1 MREASFYCENC
12 GKLVSLEDSICPSC
26 KNSFQAV
33 RCPVCSFTGKS
44 HLFLNGCPSCGY
56 LAKEEKKGKGR
67 RRVSSVS
74 LSTPEERER
83 RSLPRWL
90 FPVITLFLIGMIVL
104 FALMLLR

>member
-12 GKLVSLEDSICPSC
+12 GKLVSIEDSICPSC

-56 LAKEEKKGKGR
+56 LAREEKAGKSR
-67 RRVSSVS
+67 RRVA
-74 LSTPEERER
+74 LSTSEERGR